1 MRSDANVTGMV
12 VTEIEKFRRSM
23 VTIIQQA
30 QIEQLHIS
38 PAECIEWVR
47 SGFLGKD
54 EAQMPAK
61 LSVHPQGEDFMTTM
75 PCLIPEEGGTRYFGI
90 KLVSRIESQT
100 PTLKSDITLYDSTTG
115 QLLALMDGDWITAMR
130 TGAVAALAARTF
142 ERQGTDTYS
151 MIGLGNI
158 ARAVALC
165 LIEDHKD
172 QPITI
177 RLMRYKDQ
185 AEQFIKRFKDYKNV
199 TFEIIDDKRSF
210 VAEADVLISCVTVAT
225 DLLFPDDS
233 LYKKGV
239 TVIPVHVRGFQNC
252 DLFFDKVFGDDTG
265 QIEKFKYFNRFRQYD
280 EIHHVLQGKNP
291 GRTSDDERILSYNY
305 GIALHDI
312 VFASKIYEKVEDSG
326 QSFDYVRQTQ
336 KIWV

>member
-1 MRSDANVTGMV
+1 MV
-12 VTEIEKFRRSM
+12 SV
-23 VTIIQQA
+23 IQQS
-30 QIEQLHIS
+30 QIEQLHIN
-38 PAECIEWVR
+38 PAECIEWVKY
-47 SGFLGKD
+47 GFLVKD

-61 LSVHPQGEDFMTTM
+61 LSVHPQGEDFMTAM
-75 PCLIPEEGGTRYFGI
+75 PCLLPEYNGKTYFGI
-90 KLVSRIESQT
+90 KLVSRIEGQT
-100 PTLKSDITLYDSTTG
+100 PTLKSDITLYDATTG
-115 QLLALMDGDWITAMR
+115 QLLAVIDGDWITAMR

-142 ERQGTDTYS
+142 QRKDTDTYS

-165 LIEDHKD
+165 LIEDNKNRH
-172 QPITI
+172 IHI

-185 AEQFIKRFKDYKNV
+185 AEQFIERFKAYDNV
-199 TFEIIDDKRSF
+199 SFEIVNDKNAF

-225 DLLFPDDS
+225 QLLFPDNA
-233 LYKKGV
+233 LYKKGI

-265 QIEKFKYFNRFRQYD
+265 QIQKFKYFNQFHEYD
-280 EIHHVLQGKNP
+280 ELHHVLQGKNP
-291 GRTSDDERILSYNY
+291 GRTSDNERILSYNY

-312 VFASKIYEKVEDSG
+312 VFASRIYEKAKTDAVTFEYIKQD
-326 QSFDYVRQTQ
+326 R

>member
-1 MRSDANVTGMV
+1 MV
-12 VTEIEKFRRSM
+12 SV
-23 VTIIQQA
+23 IQQSL
-30 QIEQLHIS
+30 IEQLNIN

-47 SGFLGKD
+47 FGFLSKD
-54 EAQMPAK
+54 DVQMPAK
-61 LSVHPQGEDFMTTM
+61 LSVHPQGEDFMTSM
-75 PCLIPEEGGTRYFGI
+75 PCLLPEYNGKKYFGI
-90 KLVSRIESQT
+90 KLVSRIEGQT
-100 PTLKSDITLYDSTTG
+100 PTLKSDITLYDAKTG
-115 QLLALMDGDWITAMR
+115 LLLAVIDGDWITAMR

-142 ERQGTDTYS
+142 QRKETDTYS

-165 LIEDHKD
+165 LIEDNKKRH
-172 QPITI
+172 INI

-185 AEQFIKRFKDYKNV
+185 AEQFIERFNAYDNV
-199 TFEIIDDKRSF
+199 SFEIVNDKNAF

-225 DLLFPDDS
+225 ELLVPDDT

-252 DLFFDKVFGDDTG
+252 DLFFDKVYGDDTG
-265 QIEKFKYFNRFRQYD
+265 QIQEFKYFDKFHQYD
-280 EIHHVLQGKNP
+280 ELHHVLQGKNP
-291 GRTSDDERILSYNY
+291 GRTSEDERILSYNY

-312 VFASKIYEKVEDSG
+312 VFASRIYEKAVTETSG
-326 QSFDYVRQTQ
+326 FEYIKQSK

>member
-1 MRSDANVTGMV
+1 MV
-12 VTEIEKFRRSM
+12 SV
-23 VTIIQQA
+23 IQQE
-30 QIEQLHIS
+30 QIDKLHIN
-38 PAECIEWVR
+38 PKECIEWVKE
-47 SGFLGKD
+47 GFLMKD

-61 LSVHPQGEDFMTTM
+61 LSVHPQGEDFMTSM
-75 PCLIPEEGGTRYFGI
+75 PCLLPLLNGKKYFGL
-90 KLVSRIESQT
+90 KLVSRIEGQI
-100 PTLKSDITLYDSTTG
+100 PTLKSDITLYDAESG
-115 QLLALMDGDWITAMR
+115 RLLAVMDGDWITAMR

-142 ERQGTDTYS
+142 QREGVVTYS

-165 LIEDHKD
+165 LIADNNN
-172 QPITI
+172 PITI

-185 AEQFIKRFKDYKNV
+185 AEQFAERFKAYDHV
-199 TFEIIDDKRSF
+199 TFEIVEDKTAF
-210 VAEADVLISCVTVAT
+210 VSEADVLISCVTVAT
-225 DLLFPDDS
+225 ELLFPDDF
-233 LYKKGV
+233 LFKKGV

-265 QIEKFKYFNRFRQYD
+265 QIQKFKYFNQFHEYD

-291 GRTSDDERILSYNY
+291 GRTNNKERILSYNY

-312 VFASKIYEKVEDSG
+312 VFASKIYERLQADVAGFEFKKQVK
-326 QSFDYVRQTQ
+326 